1 MVNKGLR
8 SALLV
13 IALSFIA
20 GVIGIL
26 LGHKYI
32 MPNAGKTMGL
42 HEKIHT
48 QLVLDEAQN
57 DKLHILEK
65 SFATQKTAL
74 EIRMKKANARL
85 SMAMQTSHEMSPE
98 VLAAK
103 SEYVKTLD
111 ELQTLTIEH
120 IFAMRGLLNE
130 EQAVRF
136 DAIVQKSFRNIAS

>member
-1 MVNKGLR
+1 
-8 SALLV
+8 
-13 IALSFIA
+13 
-20 GVIGIL
+20 
-26 LGHKYI
+26 
-32 MPNAGKTMGL
+32 MGL